1 MTTKAQRLEKKQ
13 RKRELKRLHKVW
25 GGRAKYK
32 AWLVKEAEVIQML
45 KERFARDVDDA
56 MLTGSLYPPKLSL

>member
-13 RKRELKRLHKVW
+13 RKRELKRMQKAW
-25 GGRAKYK
+25 GGRAKYR
-32 AWLVKEAEVIQML
+32 AWLVKEAEVIQAL
-45 KERFARDVDDA
+45 KEQFARDVDDG